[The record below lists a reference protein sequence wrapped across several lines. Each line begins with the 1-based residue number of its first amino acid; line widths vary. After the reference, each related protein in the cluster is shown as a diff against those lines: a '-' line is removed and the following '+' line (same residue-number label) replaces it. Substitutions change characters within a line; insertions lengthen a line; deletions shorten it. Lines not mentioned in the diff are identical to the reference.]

1 MVLELRLNT
10 NSLISVGISKHL
22 FSIGSSYFQN
32 LIILIL
38 VFMKTKYFWIG
49 EYKKLILRFWL
60 KVWYFWQYP
69 EEGGDIKQIIV
80 GSMNIDTSSVKSKLK
95 TKTSEVEHWLNKQ
108 KWYSHDSGI
117 PHIKLFWLYV
127 LIRRDPR
134 WYLILLSHLNMKCW
148 MRFRKTQ
155 VR

>member
-1 MVLELRLNT
+1 V
-10 NSLISVGISKHL
+10 
-22 FSIGSSYFQN
+22 
-32 LIILIL
+32 
-38 VFMKTKYFWIG
+38 
-49 EYKKLILRFWL
+49 
-60 KVWYFWQYP
+60 
-69 EEGGDIKQIIV
+69 GDIKQIIV

-134 WYLILLSHLNMKCW
+134 
-148 MRFRKTQ
+148 
-155 VR
+155 